1 MISSN
6 KKSNYAPKST
16 KKRKKVQKNIKNNEK
31 SIKNDTFY
39 DKIW

>member
-16 KKRKKVQKNIKNNEK
+16 KKRKKVQKYIKNNEK
-31 SIKNDTFY
+31 RCEKYTFFDKN
-39 DKIW
+39 W